1 MEWSASESFEWRCLR
16 CYFDGLSHASF
27 EWFRNNSENK
37 RVFYNKEHEKL
48 LLVLL
53 HSSSE
58 DEYLIQKAK
67 ELGITSRLL
76 KPIKSEELFDTLR
89 KTIIDSKEIQT
100 IEIENQK
107 KFHKIFETISH
118 FNC

>member
-1 MEWSASESFEWRCLR
+1 
-16 CYFDGLSHASF
+16 
-27 EWFRNNSENK
+27 
-37 RVFYNKEHEKL
+37 
-48 LLVLL
+48 VLL

-100 IEIENQK
+100 IEIENQEEISQDFSK
-107 KFHKIFETISH
+107 QFHILIADD
-118 FNC
+118 N